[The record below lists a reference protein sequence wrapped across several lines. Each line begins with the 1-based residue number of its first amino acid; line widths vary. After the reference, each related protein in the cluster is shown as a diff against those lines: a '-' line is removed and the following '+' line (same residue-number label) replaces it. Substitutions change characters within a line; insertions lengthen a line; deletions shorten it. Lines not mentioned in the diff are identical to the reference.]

1 MASKKLRVRKHR
13 VVLNRSK
20 GGDAGITV
28 MLFLLGLV
36 MFLPMW
42 YLIITALKP
51 LGERNITPPNLYV
64 IKPTFQNFID
74 LFSNMNSTW
83 VPISRYIF
91 NTVIISVAATFGCLV
106 LGSLTAYAL
115 SKIHF
120 PGRNGIFKM
129 IQWSLMISS
138 TIAGITNFFIFVFL
152 GWLNTYY
159 ISIIPVW
166 ASTLG
171 LYLMKQF
178 IDGNVSDEMIE
189 AARIDGAGEFRIYW
203 QIVMPL
209 VKPAWLTLLVTTFQ
223 SVWNAGASAYVW
235 DESLKTFNTAIANI
249 STVSVGASSAG
260 SVVMMS
266 VPIIIFII
274 NQSKI
279 VETMGSS
286 GMKD

>member
-1 MASKKLRVRKHR
+1 MARKLRISNHR

-20 GGDAGITV
+20 GGDTAIFII
-28 MLFLLGLV
+28 LFLLGIV
-36 MFLPMW
+36 MFLPLW

-51 LGERNITPPNLYV
+51 LGERNITPPLLYV
-64 IKPTFQNFID
+64 MKPTPQNFID

-83 VPISRYIF
+83 VPVSRYFF
-91 NTVIISVAATFGCLV
+91 NTIIISVGGTFGCLV

-115 SKIHF
+115 SKIRF
-120 PGRNGIFKM
+120 PGANFLFNM
-129 IQWSLMISS
+129 IRYSLMISS
-138 TIAGITNFFIFVFL
+138 TIAGITNFFIFVWL
-152 GWLNTYY
+152 GWLNTYW
-159 ISIIPVW
+159 ISIVPVW
-166 ASTLG
+166 GSTLG

-178 IDGNVSDEMIE
+178 IDSNVSDEMIE
-189 AARIDGAGEFRIYW
+189 AARIDGASELRIYW

-223 SVWNAGASAYVW
+223 STWNGGASGYVW
-235 DESLKTFNTAIANI
+235 SEQLKTFNVAISNI

-266 VPIIIFII
+266 VPIIFFVV
-274 NQSKI
+274 NQAKI

>member
-28 MLFLLGLV
+28 MLFLLGV
-36 MFLPMW
+36 IMFIPMW
-42 YLIITALKP
+42 YLLVESVKP
-51 LGERNITPPNLYV
+51 LAERNITPPNMYA
-64 IKPTFQNFID
+64 IEPTLQNFID
-74 LFSNMNSTW
+74 LFTNMNSTW
-83 VPISRYIF
+83 VPVTRYLF
-91 NTVIISVAATFGCLV
+91 NTIIISVAATFGCLV

-115 SKIHF
+115 SKIKF
-120 PGRNGIFKM
+120 PGRVAIFKL
-129 IQWSLMISS
+129 IQYSLMISS
-138 TIAGITNFFIFVFL
+138 TITAITNFFIFIWL
-152 GWLNTYY
+152 GWLNTYW
-159 ISIIPVW
+159 ISIVPVW

-178 IDGNVSDEMIE
+178 IDGAVSDEMIE

-249 STVSVGASSAG
+249 STVSAGASSAG
-260 SVVMMS
+260 SVIMMS
-266 VPIIIFII
+266 VPIIFFII
-274 NQSKI
+274 NQAQI

>member
-1 MASKKLRVRKHR
+1 MARQLRVRNHK

-28 MLFLLGLV
+28 FLVILGII

-51 LGERNITPPNLYV
+51 LGERNITPPLLYV
-64 IKPTFQNFID
+64 MKPTMQNFID
-74 LFSNMNSTW
+74 LFTNMNSTW
-83 VPISRYIF
+83 VPVTRYLF
-91 NTVIISVAATFGCLV
+91 NTIIISVAATFGCLV

-115 SKIHF
+115 SKIKF
-120 PGRNGIFKM
+120 PGRVVTFKL
-129 IQWSLMISS
+129 IQYSLMISS
-138 TIAGITNFFIFVFL
+138 TIAGITNFFIFVWL
-152 GWLNTYY
+152 HWLNTYW
-159 ISIIPVW
+159 ISIVPVW

-178 IDGNVSDEMIE
+178 IDSNVSDEMIE
-189 AARIDGAGEFRIYW
+189 AARIDGAGELRIYW

-223 SVWNAGASAYVW
+223 GVWNAGASGYVW
-235 DESLKTFNTAIANI
+235 SEQLKTFNTAIANI
-249 STVSVGASSAG
+249 GTVSVGASSAG

-266 VPIIIFII
+266 VPIIIFIV
-274 NQSKI
+274 NQAQI

>member
-1 MASKKLRVRKHR
+1 MASKKLRIRNHR
-13 VVLNRSK
+13 VILNRSK
-20 GGDAGITV
+20 GGDAGIT
-28 MLFLLGLV
+28 FLLILMGVV

-42 YLIITALKP
+42 YLVITAFKP

-74 LFSNMNSTW
+74 LFTNMNSTW

-91 NTVIISVAATFGCLV
+91 NTIIISVSATFGCLV

-115 SKIHF
+115 SKIKF

-138 TIAGITNFFIFVFL
+138 TITGITNFFIFVFL
-152 GWLNTYY
+152 GWLNTYW

-178 IDGNVSDEMIE
+178 IDSNVSDEMIE

-223 SVWNAGASAYVW
+223 SVWNSGASTYVW
-235 DESLKTFNTAIANI
+235 SEQLKTFNTAIANI
-249 STVSVGASSAG
+249 STVSAGASSAG

-266 VPIIIFII
+266 VPIIIFIV
-274 NQSKI
+274 NQAKI

>member
-1 MASKKLRVRKHR
+1 MAKKLRTRKHK

-20 GGDAGITV
+20 GGDVGIAIL
-28 MLFLLGLV
+28 LFILGAV
-36 MFLPMW
+36 MFVPMW
-42 YLIITALKP
+42 YQVINAFKP
-51 LGERNITPPNLYV
+51 LGERNLTPPKFYV
-64 IKPTFQNFID
+64 MKPTFQNFFD
-74 LFSNMNSTW
+74 LFSNINSTW

-91 NTVIISVAATFGCLV
+91 NTIIISVAATFGCLV

-115 SKIHF
+115 SKIKF
-120 PGRNGIFKM
+120 PGRIVMFKM
-129 IQWSLMISS
+129 IQYSLMISA
-138 TIAGITNFFIFVFL
+138 TITGIANFFVFVGL
-152 GWLNTYY
+152 GWLNTYW
-159 ISIIPVW
+159 ISIVPVW

-171 LYLMKQF
+171 LYLMKNF
-178 IDGNVSDEMIE
+178 IDQNIPDEMIE
-189 AARIDGAGEFRIYW
+189 AARIDGAGELRIYW

-223 SVWNAGASAYVW
+223 QVWNAGASVYVW

-260 SVVMMS
+260 TVLMMS
-266 VPIIIFII
+266 VPIIIFIV
-274 NQSKI
+274 NQSKV